1 MDFFPDRRFS
11 GTVTRIQSESP
22 AVAAIATC
30 EPSLFSGNFGPD
42 AFVANPVLSETG
54 EQIVKSVPQTPT
66 EPRISSDLRLGLAGA
81 VKHSQR

>member
-54 EQIVKSVPQTPT
+54 EQIVMSIPHNPT
-66 EPRISSDLRLGLAGA
+66 EPLISQAHAWGSPGL
-81 VKHSQR
+81 